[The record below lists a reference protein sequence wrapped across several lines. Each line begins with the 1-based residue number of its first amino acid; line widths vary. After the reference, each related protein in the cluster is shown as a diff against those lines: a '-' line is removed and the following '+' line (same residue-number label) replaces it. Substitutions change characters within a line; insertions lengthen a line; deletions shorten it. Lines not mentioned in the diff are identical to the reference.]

1 MYSEF
6 KAQNSPT
13 FTVRKRLND
22 QHNIPNP
29 SLSTDGF
36 NTWWQKTIA
45 RNMAM
50 VTEASDLMRAHRLV
64 SPAHQPRSGQAH

>member
-1 MYSEF
+1 MHLEF
-6 KAQNSPT
+6 KAQSSQT
-13 FTVRKRLND
+13 FAVGKKLND

-64 SPAHQPRSGQAH
+64 SSEHQPRSGQAH